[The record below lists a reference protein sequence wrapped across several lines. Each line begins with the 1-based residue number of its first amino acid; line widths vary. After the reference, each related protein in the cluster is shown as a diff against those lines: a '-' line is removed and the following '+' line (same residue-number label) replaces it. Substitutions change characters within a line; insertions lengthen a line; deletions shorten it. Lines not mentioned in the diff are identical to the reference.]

1 MYCRQGWVSALGLAV
16 LNSGPATTRT
26 RYSMPLRFHSLLLFS
41 LLSLASAAQTLL
53 PYIEDPSMVEE
64 NKLPARSTFYTADNP
79 AAASVEGPD
88 TEGRYRSLDGVWKF
102 HWSPTPEK
110 RPLGFEDPA
119 YDVSDWDVIPVP
131 ANWELEGF
139 GTPIYTNHPYPF
151 YWNETPTP
159 PDIPDGWNPV
169 GSYRRT
175 FTLPKGWK
183 RDRIALHFG
192 AVKSAF
198 FLWVNGQRIGYSQG
212 SKLPAEFDITQAVQS
227 GTNTLAIEAYRWS
240 DGSFLECQDFW
251 RLSGI
256 EREVWLHARPQSHI
270 ADVVVDAGLK
280 NNFLTGDLKVTTEVA
295 HHGKGPFQGTL
306 RCGVDRNGRSLASV
320 DLPVSVATGDTAK
333 ITWREPF
340 PDVARWTA
348 ETPDLHDLTVSL
360 LDEKGQSL
368 EATRLE
374 IGFRDVRIEDGLVK
388 VNGKPILIKGANRHE
403 HHPETGHV
411 IDKATMEADI
421 RALKTHHFNAVR
433 TSHYPNH
440 PYWYTLC
447 NRYGLYVY
455 DEANIESHGMGYDL
469 DRTLGNQPEWA
480 EAHLMRTKRM
490 IARDRNHA
498 SIICWSMGN
507 EAGNGVNFYA
517 NYEYIKNTDPTRY
530 IAYERAERDWNTDVY
545 CPMYAGLE
553 HLEWFANQKDDPRPL
568 IQCEYAHAMGNSLGG
583 FKEYWDLYRAHD
595 RLQGGFIWDFKDQG
609 LWDEHKGQPYLAYGG
624 DFGPKGT
631 PSDHNF
637 LNNGLLMADGSPH
650 PHMLEAQHVQ
660 QPLHFSRADTTGNTY
675 QLSSEFVFREAV
687 VDIHTTALC
696 DGRPTRTFVMENQ
709 RIQAGQ
715 VTTIDLAKAT
725 GGKPLHANR
734 NCEKVLTLEARLAES
749 EPLLPA
755 GHILGRN
762 QFINNA
768 PDPKPLPMARG
779 RVDLALQGSALVL
792 SFDRG
797 NLTLNRQTGHII
809 GYQVDG
815 RDLVMSGAHP
825 HFWRPPVDNDYG
837 AQTPEKKAPWRDPLD
852 ASVPAELSQSRESS
866 GALTVAFEHALL
878 DGHAT
883 LRIAYTVDAG
893 GTVRVQQSLDALTGE
908 HPGMYRFGQHW
919 VLPSQW
925 ERVNW
930 YGRGPME
937 STSDRKSAAFL
948 GIHSMNVTDL
958 VTPYARPQYNGS
970 RTDTRWV
977 RLTDDN
983 GMGLEFTANGTFDFS
998 ALHYSPDQL
1007 DSGPRKE
1014 TTQAHFRLL
1023 KPTEEVHLDLDGVS
1037 SGVGCIN
1044 SWGALPLD
1052 NYQLPYTDRT
1062 FSFTFRPITP

>member
-1 MYCRQGWVSALGLAV
+1 
-16 LNSGPATTRT
+16 
-26 RYSMPLRFHSLLLFS
+26 MPFRFTSLLLLSLFS
-41 LLSLASAAQTLL
+41 LSSAAQTLL
-53 PYIEDPSMVEE
+53 PYIEDPTVVEE
-64 NKLPARSTFYTADNP
+64 NKLPARTTFYTADSP
-79 AAASVEGPD
+79 AAASAEGPN

-110 RPLGFEDPA
+110 RPVGFEDPA
-119 YDVSDWDVIPVP
+119 YDVSDWDDIPVP
-131 ANWELEGF
+131 ANWELERF

-151 YWNETPTP
+151 YWNETPNP

-169 GSYRRT
+169 GSYRRA
-175 FTLPKGWK
+175 FTLPKRWK
-183 RDRIALHFG
+183 RDRITLHFG

-212 SKLPAEFDITQAVQS
+212 SKLPAEFDITHAVQS
-227 GTNTLAIEAYRWS
+227 GTNTLALEVYRWN

-256 EREVWLHARPQSHI
+256 EREVWLHARPQSHL

-280 NNFLTGDLKVTTEVA
+280 NNFKTGDLTAALGVT
-295 HHGKGPFQGTL
+295 HHGKGTFQGTL
-306 RCGVDRNGRSLASV
+306 RCGVERNGHNLASV
-320 DLPVSVATGDTAK
+320 DLPVSVATGDTAQ
-333 ITWREPF
+333 INWREQF
-340 PDVARWTA
+340 PDVDRWTA
-348 ETPDLHDLTVSL
+348 ETPKLHDLTVEL
-360 LDEKGQSL
+360 LDEKGQTL

-374 IGFRDVRIEDGLVK
+374 IGFRDVRIEGGLVK

-421 RALKTHHFNAVR
+421 GALKTHHFNAVR

-455 DEANIESHGMGYDL
+455 DEANIESHGIGYDL

-490 IARDRNHA
+490 IARDRNHPA
-498 SIICWSMGN
+498 IICWSMGN
-507 EAGNGVNFYA
+507 EAGNGVNFYT
-517 NYEYIKNTDPTRY
+517 NYDYIKNTDPSRY

-553 HLEWFANQKDDPRPL
+553 HLEWFANQQDDPRPL

-583 FKEYWDLYRAHD
+583 FKEYWDLYRSHD

-609 LWDEHKGQPYLAYGG
+609 LWDEVKGKRYLAYGG
-624 DFGPKGT
+624 DFGPEGT

-637 LNNGLLMADGSPH
+637 LNNGLLMADGTPH
-650 PHMLEAQHVQ
+650 PHMLEAQYVQ
-660 QPLHFSRADTTGNTY
+660 QPLHFSRVDTKGNTFK
-675 QLSSEFVFREAV
+675 LSSEYVFQEAV
-687 VDIHTTALC
+687 VDVHATVLC
-696 DGRPTRTFVMENQ
+696 DGRPLRTVVIENQ
-709 RIQAGQ
+709 RVQAGEAII
-715 VTTIDLAKAT
+715 IDLEKASD
-725 GGKPLHANR
+725 GKPLNAGSH
-734 NCEKVLTLEARLAES
+734 CEAVLTLEARRV
-749 EPLLPA
+749 EPDPILPA
-755 GHILGRN
+755 GHVLGRN
-762 QFINNA
+762 QFILSSPA
-768 PDPKPLPMARG
+768 SEPKPMARG
-779 RVDLALQGSALVL
+779 RVDLSQQGRALVL
-792 SFDRG
+792 TFNRG
-797 NLTLNRQTGHII
+797 SLTLNRTTGHIV
-809 GYQVDG
+809 GYEVDG
-815 RDLVMSGAHP
+815 QERVISGGQP

-837 AQTPEKKAPWRDPLD
+837 AQTPEKKAIWRDPMD
-852 ASVPAELSQSRESS
+852 ATVPAEFSQNRESS
-866 GALTVAFEHALL
+866 GALTIGFEHVLL
-878 DGHAT
+878 DGDAT
-883 LRIAYTVDAG
+883 LRITYTVDAS
-893 GTVRVQQSLDALTGE
+893 GTVHVEQSMDAVTGE
-908 HPGMYRFGQHW
+908 HPSLYRFGQHW
-919 VLPSQW
+919 VLPGQW
-925 ERVNW
+925 EHVDW

-937 STSDRKSAAFL
+937 STADRKSAAFL
-948 GIHSMNVTDL
+948 GIHTMDVADL

-977 RLTDDN
+977 RLTDN
-983 GMGLEFTANGTFDFS
+983 SGAGLEFTANGTFDFA

-1023 KPTEEVHLDLDGVS
+1023 DPVKEIHLDLDGFS

-1052 NYQLPYTDRT
+1052 DYQLPYADHT
-1062 FSFTFRPITP
+1062 FSFIFRPLSP